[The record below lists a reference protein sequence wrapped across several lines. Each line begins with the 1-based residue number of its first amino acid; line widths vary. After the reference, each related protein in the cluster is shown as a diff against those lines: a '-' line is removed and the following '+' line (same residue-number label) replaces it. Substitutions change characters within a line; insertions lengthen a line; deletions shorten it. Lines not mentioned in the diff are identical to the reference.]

1 MSKLVTQQDIQTFHE
16 YDIHLESRT
25 ISICD
30 EVDDALFK
38 KVLKNI
44 NLLEQS
50 EGEIKILL
58 SGPGGDLS
66 SCRGI
71 YDAINLCKNLVTV
84 ICYGE
89 IASASTIILMAGDER
104 RMTPNSKL
112 MVHIGESSMNYN
124 HPKNIEEH
132 YHNMKDD
139 NAWIE
144 DIYLR
149 RIKEVKPRY
158 TRQQL
163 QDLLVWDKYIKPA
176 EALDLGLITHIWEER

>member
-1 MSKLVTQQDIQTFHE
+1 MSKVLEGAEFESFHL
-16 YDIHLESRT
+16 YDVHIPSRT
-25 ISICD
+25 IAICD
-30 EVDDALFK
+30 EVDDTLFK

-44 NLLEQS
+44 FILDQT
-50 EGEIKILL
+50 EGEINILL

-66 SCRGI
+66 ACRGI
-71 YDAINLCKNLVTV
+71 YDVLNLCTNVVK
-84 ICYGE
+84 ISCYGE

-112 MVHIGESSMNYN
+112 MVHIGESAMNYN

-163 QDLLVWDKYIKPA
+163 QDLLVWDKYIKPS
-176 EALDLGLITHIWEER
+176 EALDLGLITHIWEEK

>member
-1 MSKLVTQQDIQTFHE
+1 MSKTITTQDIDFFHN

-25 ISICD
+25 ITICD
-30 EVDDALFK
+30 EVDDSLFK
-38 KVLKNI
+38 RVLKNI
-44 NLLEQS
+44 NLLSQT
-50 EGEIKILL
+50 EGDITILL
-58 SGPGGDLS
+58 YGPGGDVTA
-66 SCRGI
+66 CRAI
-71 YDAINLCKNLVTV
+71 YDTINLCKNYVK
-84 ICYGE
+84 IIGYGE
-89 IASASTIILMAGDER
+89 IASASTIIMMAGDER

-112 MVHIGESSMNYN
+112 MVHIGESAMNYN

-139 NAWIE
+139 NAWME

-163 QDLLVWDKYIKPA
+163 QDLLVWDKYIKPS
-176 EALDLGLITHIWEER
+176 EALDLGLITHIWEEN